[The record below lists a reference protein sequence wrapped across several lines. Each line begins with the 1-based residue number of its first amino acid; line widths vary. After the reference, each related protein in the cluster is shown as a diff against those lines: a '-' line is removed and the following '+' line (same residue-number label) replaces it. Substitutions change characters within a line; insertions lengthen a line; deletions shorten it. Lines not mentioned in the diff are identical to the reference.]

1 MKSDTVIFIKEL
13 KKRVS
18 LWRLIAFASI
28 FFLVILTSNR
38 IFNSGSNKKF
48 IAKVDISGIILNN
61 SFSFNKIKELKNSN
75 IKGIILN
82 IDSNGGDVVESEKLY
97 TFFRELSKE
106 KPIVSVINGM
116 GASGAYLVAMA
127 SDYIVSYNT
136 SLVGSVGVLI
146 QTYEITDLAKKIGVN
161 LINYK
166 SSSLKGAPNP
176 FEKINPDVD
185 MVISQQINDIYDY
198 FLNIFI
204 ERRKIAI
211 TEAQEIANGQ
221 VYTGRQALE
230 YGLVDKLGGE
240 NDVLDY
246 FKDNNI
252 NMDDIQIVDFDI
264 YKKGKFDILN
274 NFVNSKLYNSKLCNT
289 INGVMAIYNN

>member
-1 MKSDTVIFIKEL
+1 MKSDTIIFIKEL
-13 KKRVS
+13 KKKVS
-18 LWRLIAFASI
+18 LWRLLTFASI

-38 IFNSGSNKKF
+38 IFNSSSNKEF
-48 IAKVDISGIILNN
+48 IAKVNINGVILNDT
-61 SFSFNKIKELKNSN
+61 FSFDKIKQLKNSN
-75 IKGIILN
+75 IKGVILN
-82 IDSNGGDVVESEKLY
+82 INSNGGDVVESEKLY

-106 KPIVSVINGM
+106 KPVVSIINGM

-127 SDYIVSYNT
+127 SDYIVAYNT
-136 SLVGSVGVLI
+136 SLVGSIGVLI
-146 QTYEITDLAKKIGVN
+146 QTYELTDLAKKMGIN

-240 NDVLDY
+240 NEILEY
-246 FKDNNI
+246 FKDNNM
-252 NMDDIQIVDFDI
+252 NVDNIQIVDFNI
-264 YKKGKFDILN
+264 YKKNRLDVLN
-274 NFVNSKLYNSKLCNT
+274 NFINSKLYNA

>member
-1 MKSDTVIFIKEL
+1 MKSDTIIFIKEL
-13 KKRVS
+13 KKKVS
-18 LWRLIAFASI
+18 LWRLLTFASI

-38 IFNSGSNKKF
+38 IFNSSSNKEL
-48 IAKVDISGIILNN
+48 IAKVNINGVILNDT
-61 SFSFNKIKELKNSN
+61 FSFDKIKQLKNSN
-75 IKGIILN
+75 IKGVILN
-82 IDSNGGDVVESEKLY
+82 INSNGGDVVESEKLY

-106 KPIVSVINGM
+106 KPVVSIINGM

-136 SLVGSVGVLI
+136 SLVGSVGVLM
-146 QTYEITDLAKKIGVN
+146 QTYEITDLAKKMGIN

-240 NDVLDY
+240 NEILEY
-246 FKDNNI
+246 FKDNNM
-252 NMDDIQIVDFDI
+252 NVDNIQIVDFNI
-264 YKKGKFDILN
+264 YKKNRLDVLN
-274 NFVNSKLYNSKLCNT
+274 NFINSKLYNA

>member
-1 MKSDTVIFIKEL
+1 MKSDTIIFIKEL
-13 KKRVS
+13 KKKVS
-18 LWRLIAFASI
+18 LWRLLTFASV

-38 IFNSGSNKKF
+38 IFNSSSNKNF
-48 IAKVDISGIILNN
+48 IAKINIDGVILNDT
-61 SFSFNKIKELKNSN
+61 FSFNKINELKNDN
-75 IKGIILN
+75 IKGIILSIN
-82 IDSNGGDVVESEKLY
+82 SNGGDVVESEKLY

-106 KPIVSVINGM
+106 KPIVSIINGM

-136 SLVGSVGVLI
+136 SLVGSVGVLM
-146 QTYEITDLAKKIGVN
+146 QTYEITDLAKKIGIN

-230 YGLVDKLGGE
+230 YGLVDKIGGE

-252 NMDDIQIVDFDI
+252 DTDNIQIIDFNI
-264 YKKGKFDILN
+264 YKKSKFDILN
-274 NFVNSKLYNSKLCNT
+274 NLVNSRLYNT

>member
-1 MKSDTVIFIKEL
+1 MGCNMKSDTIIFIKEL
-13 KKRVS
+13 KKKVS
-18 LWRLIAFASI
+18 LWRLLTFASI

-38 IFNSGSNKKF
+38 IFNNSSNKEF
-48 IAKVDISGIILNN
+48 IAKVNINGVILNDT
-61 SFSFNKIKELKNSN
+61 FSFDKIKQLKNSN
-75 IKGIILN
+75 IKGVILN
-82 IDSNGGDVVESEKLY
+82 INSNGGDVVESEKLY

-106 KPIVSVINGM
+106 KPVVSIINGM

-127 SDYIVSYNT
+127 SDYIVAYNT
-136 SLVGSVGVLI
+136 SLVGSIGVLI
-146 QTYEITDLAKKIGVN
+146 QTYELTDLAKKMGIN

-230 YGLVDKLGGE
+230 YGLVDKIGGE

-252 NMDDIQIVDFDI
+252 DTDNIQIIDFNI
-264 YKKGKFDILN
+264 YKKSKFDILN
-274 NFVNSKLYNSKLCNT
+274 NLINSRLYNT

>member
-1 MKSDTVIFIKEL
+1 MKSDTIIFIKEL
-13 KKRVS
+13 KKKVS
-18 LWRLIAFASI
+18 LWRLLTFASV

-38 IFNSGSNKKF
+38 IFNSSSNKNF
-48 IAKVDISGIILNN
+48 IAKINIDGVILNDT
-61 SFSFNKIKELKNSN
+61 FSFNKINELKNDN
-75 IKGIILN
+75 IKGIILSIN
-82 IDSNGGDVVESEKLY
+82 SNGGDVVESEKLY

-106 KPIVSVINGM
+106 KPIVSIINGM

-136 SLVGSVGVLI
+136 SLVGSVGVLM
-146 QTYEITDLAKKIGVN
+146 QTYEITDLAKKIGIN

-230 YGLVDKLGGE
+230 YGLVDKIGGE
-240 NDVLDY
+240 NEVLDY

-252 NMDDIQIVDFDI
+252 DTDNIQIIDFNI
-264 YKKGKFDILN
+264 YKKSKFDILN
-274 NFVNSKLYNSKLCNT
+274 NLVNSRLYNT

>member
-1 MKSDTVIFIKEL
+1 MKSDTIIFIKEL
-13 KKRVS
+13 KKKVS
-18 LWRLIAFASI
+18 LWRLLTFASV

-38 IFNSGSNKKF
+38 IFNSSSNKNF
-48 IAKVDISGIILNN
+48 IAKINIDGVILNDT
-61 SFSFNKIKELKNSN
+61 FSFNKINELKNDN
-75 IKGIILN
+75 IKGIILSIN
-82 IDSNGGDVVESEKLY
+82 SNGGDVVESEKLY

-106 KPIVSVINGM
+106 KPIVSIINGM

-136 SLVGSVGVLI
+136 SLVGSVGVLM

-230 YGLVDKLGGE
+230 YGLVDKIGGE

-252 NMDDIQIVDFDI
+252 DTDNIQIIDFNI
-264 YKKGKFDILN
+264 YKKSKFDILN
-274 NFVNSKLYNSKLCNT
+274 NLINSRLYNT